1 MRMFQSIDQLLEA
14 WANETIT
21 PKEMVEELFLHI
33 RHFEEILPTNDK
45 RIQAQ
50 SHRIAEL
57 EGAVGTLRMSV
68 IRLEGES
75 G

>member
-1 MRMFQSIDQLLEA
+1 MKRFQAVDQLLEA
-14 WANETIT
+14 WANERIT
-21 PKEMVEELFLHI
+21 PEAMVEELFLHI

-57 EGAVGTLRMSV
+57 EGAVGTLRMSLV
-68 IRLEGES
+68 RLEERR
-75 G
+75 